1 MRVIT
6 RCQAA
11 IAVPTCSLAVISGR
25 FSFGAAKSRAMIGQ
39 SFKVFYN
46 ERYSYNSLR
55 IEYCH

>member
-1 MRVIT
+1 
-6 RCQAA
+6 
-11 IAVPTCSLAVISGR
+11 
-25 FSFGAAKSRAMIGQ
+25 MIGQ